1 MSKKHF
7 IIKGIVVSLMVCST
21 TSSAFATESEN
32 YDLTP
37 DNPNITIIR
46 DSDIETDDITTDSS
60 VSVLGVDG
68 LKHSLDETFG
78 VIRRGDIVSGLPFSD
93 GLTLY
98 SGLNNSSFIEKY
110 NANKAEVIKA
120 VRLAY
125 PNETNGWY
133 DEYIALPIYYNVLS
147 GYEDGSLQPNRP
159 VAVSEVAKIVAT
171 AYESAIQSGGYLANN
186 AFNSGSGMWY
196 NNYYNKIAKAF
207 TYKSSKDIT
216 PQYME
221 QNMRRCEVAYV
232 LASVCD
238 DGTLSQYIEK
248 ANNGDLS
255 QMAGYVDF
263 TNVVKTEVS
272 LSTEQAHMNAG
283 EIPARFAGAVMYL
296 QAKGIMD
303 GDGAGHINP
312 LDNVTRAEVFKLIQ
326 TTCENTPSHTKN
338 KIYGWEVKP
347 SSGSSTQTE
356 EQYVFSLDTVLN
368 PNAPVEYQYKV
379 KDLKVQT
386 GISPEVDLKYVL
398 NGAENPAT
406 NQLNKEYTKKIIEMQ
421 KNNITINNGKV
432 SIDML
437 DIMSDYH
444 EIKVMV
450 LYDDGNDIIYRSSVN
465 KGHIDVPGTV
475 SSITVKVIG
484 NRNTVA
490 ENKIAGSP
498 NTYYFENGAWSL
510 E

>member
-21 TSSAFATESEN
+21 TLSAFATESEN

-171 AYESAIQSGGYLANN
+171 AYESAIPSGGYLANN

-238 DGTLSQYIEK
+238 DGTLKDYVAK
-248 ANNGDLS
+248 AERGDIS

-263 TNVVKTEVS
+263 VNVVKTDVD
-272 LSTEQAHMNAG
+272 LSTEQSQMNAG
-283 EIPARFAGAVMYL
+283 NIPARFAGAVMYL
-296 QAKGIMD
+296 QAKGIMV

-326 TTCENTPSHTKN
+326 TTCQNTASYTKN
-338 KIYGWEVKP
+338 KFYGWEKLP
-347 SSGSSTQTE
+347 TSGTVTPQPGQTQMTE
-356 EQYVFSLDTVLN
+356 QTVLN
-368 PNAPVEYQYKV
+368 PNAPAELQYKV
-379 KDLKVQT
+379 KDINVNSYDYILDGTANIAKKQLSKAYTQPIVDQVKSTVQFNSGST
-386 GISPEVDLKYVL
+386 TVTVPDLK
-398 NGAENPAT
+398 
-406 NQLNKEYTKKIIEMQ
+406 
-421 KNNITINNGKV
+421 
-432 SIDML
+432 
-437 DIMSDYH
+437 SDYH
-444 EIKVMV
+444 EVVVKYYKNVNGNMQGCTVYRGSQQSGTIT
-450 LYDDGNDIIYRSSVN
+450 LDGDCYIIQICIEGRADKATDKAASSY
-465 KGHIDVPGTV
+465 TV
-475 SSITVKVIG
+475 FYSI
-484 NRNTVA
+484 
-490 ENKIAGSP
+490 ES
-498 NTYYFENGAWSL
+498 EAWESF
-510 E
+510 